1 MGGGRTRYLVRDRDG
16 RELTVPSLAD
26 LAALHRAGF
35 LGDDDLVR
43 QERSERWVRAGDMA
57 ALRGRRD
64 RRVDRRWVWSV
75 LAAAVLLAGAL
86 AMILARP

>member
-1 MGGGRTRYLVRDRDG
+1 MRYLVRDREG

-43 QERSERWVRAGDMA
+43 QERGTRWVRAGDMP
-57 ALRGRRD
+57 ALAGRRE
-64 RRVDRRWVWSV
+64 RRRDLRWIWTV
-75 LAAAVLLAGAL
+75 LAAAVLLVAAV
-86 AMILARP
+86 AMLRLGR

>member
-1 MGGGRTRYLVRDRDG
+1 MRYLVRDRDG
-16 RELTVPSLAD
+16 RELIVPSLPD
-26 LAALHRAGF
+26 LVALHRSGF

-43 QERSERWVRAGDMA
+43 QERQERWVRAGDMP

-64 RRVDRRWVWSV
+64 RQVDRRWIWSV

-86 AMILARP
+86 AMIMAGR